1 MTPDDTLTAEIVED
15 VCKLWADQGMQVSL
29 DHCMVEALSGYNHTR
44 GGEKVSLM
52 VWKAALYVEE
62 VENIIT

>member
-29 DHCMVEALSGYNHTR
+29 DHCMVEALITPEE
-44 GGEKVSLM
+44 GGKCP
-52 VWKAALYVEE
+52 
-62 VENIIT
+62 